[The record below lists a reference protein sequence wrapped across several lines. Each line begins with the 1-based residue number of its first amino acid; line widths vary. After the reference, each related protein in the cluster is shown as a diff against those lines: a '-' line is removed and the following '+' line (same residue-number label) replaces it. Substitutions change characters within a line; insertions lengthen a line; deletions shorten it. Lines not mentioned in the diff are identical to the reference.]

1 VIVKYPGFRCDV
13 RSCTAPQAGAG
24 KKETGMSTNIFVG
37 NLPFSATEDE
47 IYDLFSAYGMVDSVN
62 LIKDHETG
70 RLRGFGFVEMV
81 SGGQEAIAGLD
92 QRDLDGR
99 QLKVNLAR
107 PREER
112 PSRPRRW

>member
-1 VIVKYPGFRCDV
+1 
-13 RSCTAPQAGAG
+13 
-24 KKETGMSTNIFVG
+24 MSTSIYVG

-47 IYDLFSAYGMVDSVN
+47 IHKLFSAYGTVERVS
-62 LIKDHETG
+62 LITDHETG
-70 RLRGFGFVEMV
+70 QLRGFGFVEMA

-99 QLKVNLAR
+99 QLKVSLAR

-112 PSRPRRW
+112 SSQRPSHPRRW